1 MPTERLS
8 MRRIRDLLR
17 LKFENGLSS
26 RLIAASLGISKGA
39 VSGYLQSRLERR
51 YEPPISDVHT
61 CPPSAPVAQI

>member
-26 RLIAASLGISKGA
+26 RLIATSLGISKGS
-39 VSGYLQSRLERR
+39 VG
-51 YEPPISDVHT
+51 D
-61 CPPSAPVAQI
+61 

>member
-39 VSGYLQSRLERR
+39 VSGYLQR
-51 YEPPISDVHT
+51 
-61 CPPSAPVAQI
+61 AQVAWAELAVVR

>member
-26 RLIAASLGISKGA
+26 RSIAASLGISKGA
-39 VSGYLQSRLERR
+39 VGDYRFIVALSS
-51 YEPPISDVHT
+51 EP
-61 CPPSAPVAQI
+61 